1 MTTTE
6 ILLVVALLALTS
18 VLTAVGVQLYML
30 IVELR
35 QTVVRVN
42 TIIDTTEERIDNVVR
57 PLQQIGSAM
66 VGVKSTFRIFDAVT
80 GWLNTN
86 QELNKKD

>member
-6 ILLVVALLALTS
+6 ILLIVALLALTS

-66 VGVKSTFRIFDAVT
+66 VSVKSSFRVFEAIT
-80 GWLNTN
+80 GWLNTR
-86 QELNKKD
+86 QENDKRD